1 MTTND
6 YPFMKKFFALC
17 IAFCGLIQS
26 ADAFNDFFTPVRNT
40 ELRAPA
46 VPLLTSDPF
55 FSIWSPSD
63 CLYDRDAVHW
73 SGSEKPLSG
82 AVRVDGEVYRFMGEA
97 DSTVAAFSRAA
108 VQKSVDVM
116 PTQTYYTFACGP
128 VELDIV
134 FTAPLLP
141 DDLDLLSAPVNYVS
155 YRVRSTDRKSHSV
168 QFYLEVTPWMA
179 VNTPDQPT
187 AANAFSEDGL
197 SYLRCGTIEQA
208 YTEHT
213 GDGVGIDWGYLYL
226 AGRTGSRIS
235 LSLGGSAGMKEV
247 FAATGHLL
255 PGSRE
260 IVNRDPVRT
269 HAMAYSEDLGN
280 VDRNGRSGF
289 MMIGYDDIYCVEYM
303 FRKQMAYW
311 KHGGEASIT
320 DVFGRAASDYDSVM
334 RRCREFDELVY
345 SDGEKAGGRKY
356 AELLSLAYRQVIA
369 AHKLFTD
376 EKGNLLFFS
385 KENGSNGC
393 INTVDLTYPSAPLFL
408 VYNTDL
414 LKGMMTSIFEYSAS
428 GRWNKPFPAHDLGK
442 YPKANGQI
450 YDGDMP
456 VEEGGN
462 MLVLA
467 AAISKADGN
476 ASYAARYWNL
486 LTVWADYLVKYGQ
499 DPENQLCT
507 DDFAGHWAHNANLS
521 AKAIMGIAGY
531 SEMARM
537 LGMEDTADRY
547 MDIARRMAEQWK
559 KDAADGDHYR
569 LAFDRAGTWSQKY
582 NMVWDKLWGLGL
594 FTDVMEKEIPY
605 YLTKQNRYG
614 LPLDCRKEYT
624 KSDWIMWIAAM
635 APDRETMDRF
645 VEPVYDFADE
655 SPTRQPL
662 GDWHESVS
670 GDAYHFRA
678 RSVIGGYWMPV
689 LMSKN

>member
-1 MTTND
+1 MR
-6 YPFMKKFFALC
+6 MKKFFTLC
-17 IAFCGLIQS
+17 LVFCGVMQS
-26 ADAFNDFFTPVRNT
+26 IYASEDFFVPVRT
-40 ELRAPA
+40 SGLRAPA
-46 VPLLTSDPF
+46 VPLLASDPF
-55 FSIWSPSD
+55 FSIWSPAD

-197 SYLRCGTIEQA
+197 SYLMCGTIEQA
-208 YTEHT
+208 YTERT
-213 GDGVGIDWGYLYL
+213 GDAVGIDWGYVYL
-226 AGRTGSRIS
+226 AGRICSRIS

-345 SDGEKAGGRKY
+345 SDGEKAGR
-356 AELLSLAYRQVIA
+356 
-369 AHKLFTD
+369 
-376 EKGNLLFFS
+376 
-385 KENGSNGC
+385 
-393 INTVDLTYPSAPLFL
+393 
-408 VYNTDL
+408 
-414 LKGMMTSIFEYSAS
+414 
-428 GRWNKPFPAHDLGK
+428 
-442 YPKANGQI
+442 
-450 YDGDMP
+450 
-456 VEEGGN
+456 
-462 MLVLA
+462 
-467 AAISKADGN
+467 
-476 ASYAARYWNL
+476 
-486 LTVWADYLVKYGQ
+486 
-499 DPENQLCT
+499 
-507 DDFAGHWAHNANLS
+507 
-521 AKAIMGIAGY
+521 
-531 SEMARM
+531 
-537 LGMEDTADRY
+537 
-547 MDIARRMAEQWK
+547 
-559 KDAADGDHYR
+559 
-569 LAFDRAGTWSQKY
+569 
-582 NMVWDKLWGLGL
+582 
-594 FTDVMEKEIPY
+594 
-605 YLTKQNRYG
+605 
-614 LPLDCRKEYT
+614 
-624 KSDWIMWIAAM
+624 
-635 APDRETMDRF
+635 
-645 VEPVYDFADE
+645 
-655 SPTRQPL
+655 
-662 GDWHESVS
+662 
-670 GDAYHFRA
+670 
-678 RSVIGGYWMPV
+678 
-689 LMSKN
+689 